1 MAGEAKR
8 AAPKR
13 RRDDPDAA
21 RAEGEKVGARIDA
34 AFENLAGKLR
44 ARADRARAKLDA
56 ATKAEKRAVLLRRY
70 ELYADAAAYLEER
83 LVDREGRS
91 A

>member
-1 MAGEAKR
+1 MAGEATR
-8 AAPKR
+8 SAPKR
-13 RRDDPDAA
+13 RRDDPDPA

-34 AFENLAGKLR
+34 AFEKLAGKLR
-44 ARADRARAKLDA
+44 ARADKAHAKLDA
-56 ATKAEKRAVLLRRY
+56 ATKPDERAVLLRRY

-83 LVDREGRS
+83 LVDRGGRS

>member
-1 MAGEAKR
+1 MAGEATR
-8 AAPKR
+8 ATPQR
-13 RRDDPDAA
+13 RRDDPDPA

-34 AFENLAGKLR
+34 AFEKLAGKLR
-44 ARADRARAKLDA
+44 ARADKAQAKLDA
-56 ATKAEKRAVLLRRY
+56 ATKADRRAVLMRRY

-83 LVDREGRS
+83 FVDRGERS

>member
-1 MAGEAKR
+1 MAGEATR
-8 AAPKR
+8 SSPER
-13 RRDDPDAA
+13 RRDDPDPA

-34 AFENLAGKLR
+34 AFGKLARKLR

-56 ATKAEKRAVLLRRY
+56 AGKADRRAMLLRRY

-83 LVDREGRS
+83 LVDRGERS